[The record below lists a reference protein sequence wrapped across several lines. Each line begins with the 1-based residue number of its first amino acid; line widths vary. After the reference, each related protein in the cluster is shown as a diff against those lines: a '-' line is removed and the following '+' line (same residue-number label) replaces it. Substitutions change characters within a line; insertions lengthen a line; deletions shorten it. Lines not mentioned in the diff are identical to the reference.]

1 MAKNKETYT
10 ESELMNI
17 TFEDVKAAAEKMGQG
32 FGKNQNLQDKR
43 NSERWYTRSSF
54 SLLGIRGELYCVSVG
69 QVKNGLR
76 RIGYLSGKEFHLFV
90 GNNLAAGDFFSRVP
104 RGLGGKIIE
113 HIVNNQSVSNR
124 FFRQKI
130 TCVKESQCISAAS
143 EQRRKIPGMGGVRAL
158 SGIPVFSYMGKEV
171 IWRFAA
177 DGAVVD
183 METVNIFA
191 AGFIFRRQPL
201 YFGQKERT
209 APAGVHQGSSPD
221 IRIIWASFD

>member
-54 SLLGIRGELYCVSVG
+54 SLPGIRGELYCVSVG

-90 GNNLAAGDFFSRVP
+90 GNNLAAGNFFSRVP

-113 HIVNNQSVSNR
+113 HIVNN
-124 FFRQKI
+124 
-130 TCVKESQCISAAS
+130 
-143 EQRRKIPGMGGVRAL
+143 
-158 SGIPVFSYMGKEV
+158 
-171 IWRFAA
+171 
-177 DGAVVD
+177 
-183 METVNIFA
+183 
-191 AGFIFRRQPL
+191 
-201 YFGQKERT
+201 
-209 APAGVHQGSSPD
+209 
-221 IRIIWASFD
+221 